1 MSKMESSNY
10 QVAHDLWNSFRDA
23 VMFKERFFLN
33 HPVLDKLVEIARG
46 REVTIDPGKV
56 YYRARIIDDVA
67 ARNEH
72 MLAKCYSPDATE
84 EERKWYRNKA
94 NKFRGLTKEGSYV
107 PPKPELVKDGR
118 SNPKFIRY
126 LYISESPVTAIFEV
140 RPILHSAVNV
150 AGIEVKEP
158 LKIAD
163 IAGDIDLDSAKERSQ
178 DEWLLSFVQSAFS
191 FPTNNPD
198 DYIPSQIIAE
208 FFRHLG
214 YDGIRYS
221 SSLHRGGYNLT
232 IYDVSKCEPVSS
244 TELRL
249 EEIKM
254 SLRPAF
260 GAENIDGK
268 FEYIVDNVPMR
279 LDGETKGLVEV
290 EV

>member
-1 MSKMESSNY
+1 MESSNY
-10 QVAHDLWNSFRDA
+10 EIAHDLWNSFRDA

-46 REVTIDPGKV
+46 REVTIAPGKV

-126 LYISESPVTAIFEV
+126 LYISESPTTAVFEV

-150 AGIEVKEP
+150 AGVHQG
-158 LKIAD
+158 AD
-163 IAGDIDLDSAKERSQ
+163 RARQQVCFCCLGD
-178 DEWLLSFVQSAFS
+178 
-191 FPTNNPD
+191 
-198 DYIPSQIIAE
+198 
-208 FFRHLG
+208 
-214 YDGIRYS
+214 
-221 SSLHRGGYNLT
+221 
-232 IYDVSKCEPVSS
+232 
-244 TELRL
+244 
-249 EEIKM
+249 
-254 SLRPAF
+254 
-260 GAENIDGK
+260 
-268 FEYIVDNVPMR
+268 
-279 LDGETKGLVEV
+279 
-290 EV
+290 

>member
-10 QVAHDLWNSFRDA
+10 EMAHDLWNSFRDA
-23 VMFKERFFLN
+23 VMFKERFFLD

-56 YYRARIIDDVA
+56 YYRARIIDEA
-67 ARNEH
+67 ARNEL
-72 MLAKCYSPDATE
+72 MLTKCYSPDATE

-232 IYDVSKCEPVSS
+232 IYDVTKCEPVFSS
-244 TELRL
+244 ELRL
-249 EEIKM
+249 ENIKM
-254 SLRPAF
+254 YLRPAF
-260 GAENIDGK
+260 GAENIDGR
-268 FEYIVDNVPMR
+268 FEYIVDNVPKR
-279 LDGETKGLVEV
+279 LDGETHALVEV

>member
-1 MSKMESSNY
+1 M
-10 QVAHDLWNSFRDA
+10 
-23 VMFKERFFLN
+23 
-33 HPVLDKLVEIARG
+33 
-46 REVTIDPGKV
+46 
-56 YYRARIIDDVA
+56 
-67 ARNEH
+67 
-72 MLAKCYSPDATE
+72 
-84 EERKWYRNKA
+84 
-94 NKFRGLTKEGSYV
+94 
-107 PPKPELVKDGR
+107 
-118 SNPKFIRY
+118 
-126 LYISESPVTAIFEV
+126 
-140 RPILHSAVNV
+140 HSAVNV

-232 IYDVSKCEPVSS
+232 VYDVSKCEPVSS

-260 GAENIDGK
+260 GAENVDGK
-268 FEYIVDNVPMR
+268 FEYIVDNVPKR
-279 LDGETKGLVEV
+279 LDGETHGWVEG
-290 EV
+290 EVYV